1 MLPLSKQRANKNSG
15 LMIAFWLSKLLLRK
29 NGIRWKKKLSENRKS
44 IQNCKRTAKLST
56 QFLRQEGKENCI
68 WFSKMSGFLEYFRQ
82 SRYVYSRWTKKKLKC
97 NATKLIFPHI
107 YPSLKE
113 SRAHLLVTKSIAMMK
128 KSSLAIC
135 QILKQYH
142 LIFSEV

>member
-29 NGIRWKKKLSENRKS
+29 KWHSLKKETHQLKTERVFRIANAQL
-44 IQNCKRTAKLST
+44 NCLPNFYAKREK
-56 QFLRQEGKENCI
+56 NCI
-68 WFSKMSGFLEYFRQ
+68 CFSKMSGFLEYFRQ
-82 SRYVYSRWTKKKLKC
+82 SRCVYSRWTKKKLKC

-113 SRAHLLVTKSIAMMK
+113 SRAHLLVTKSWLPWW
-128 KSSLAIC
+128 KSLPW
-135 QILKQYH
+135 LFVR
-142 LIFSEV
+142 FSSNII